1 MKKSRFSETQII
13 KILKEGESG
22 VPVGDLCR
30 QHNIG
35 KSTYYTWKTKYGG
48 MEVKELVRL
57 RELESENHRLKEMYA
72 ELSLEC
78 RVLKEVLE
86 KKV

>member
-1 MKKSRFSETQII
+1 MKKSRFSEAQII
-13 KILKEGESG
+13 KIVKEGESG
-22 VPVGDLCR
+22 VEVGTLCR
-30 QHNIG
+30 QYNIG
-35 KSTYYTWKTKYGG
+35 KSTYYTWKSKYGG
-48 MEVKELVRL
+48 MEVKELARL
-57 RELESENHRLKEMYA
+57 RDLESENRRLKEMYA